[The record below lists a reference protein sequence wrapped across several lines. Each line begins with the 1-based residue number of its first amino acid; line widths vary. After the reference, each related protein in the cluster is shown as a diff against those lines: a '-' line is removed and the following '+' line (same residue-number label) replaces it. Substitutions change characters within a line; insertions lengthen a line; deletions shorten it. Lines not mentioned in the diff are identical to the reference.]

1 MSPKKTVK
9 KATEKEPAPPL
20 KKNGLVVIVG
30 RSNVGKSTLL
40 NALVGSKIAI
50 TSPKAQT
57 TRDVIHGVVNDE
69 RGQIVFADTPGVFK
83 QVPDRLTS
91 MLNEKVRE
99 SLEGVDAVIYVVDAT
114 RHVGEEERLIHRMVS
129 AVKKPKI
136 LVFNKSDQRLEYKDE
151 FLAWSGEFNAV
162 VEVSAARG
170 KSLSALVDA
179 VFELLPQAE
188 PLYPPDRITNIENR
202 SWVAEM
208 IREKAFLT
216 LNKEL
221 PYSVA
226 VKIDEIETR
235 EDGLVYIRGRLLTS
249 QARYKKMIIG
259 HGGARIKQIGTMARQ
274 ELESVTGKRI
284 FLDLEVEIDERWID
298 KPL

>member
-1 MSPKKTVK
+1 MTAK
-9 KATEKEPAPPL
+9 KAAKKANQEEPVAPL

-30 RSNVGKSTLL
+30 RSNAGKSTLL

-50 TSPKAQT
+50 TSPKPQT

-83 QVPDRLTS
+83 HAPDRLTS

-99 SLEGVDAVIYVVDAT
+99 SLEGVDAVLYVVDAT
-114 RHVGEEERLIHRMVS
+114 RHVGDEERLIHRMVA
-129 AVKKPKI
+129 AVEKPKI
-136 LVFNKSDQRLEYKDE
+136 LVFNKSDQHLEYKDE
-151 FLAWSGEFNAV
+151 FLAWRDEFDAM
-162 VEVSAARG
+162 VEVSASRG
-170 KSLSALVDA
+170 KSLSTLIDA
-179 VFELLPQAE
+179 VFEVLPQAE

-202 SWVAEM
+202 SWVAEI

-216 LNKEL
+216 LSKEL

-249 QARYKKMIIG
+249 QSRYKKMIIG
-259 HGGARIKQIGTMARQ
+259 HGGARIKQIGTLARQ

-284 FLDLEVEIDERWID
+284 FLDLEVEVDERWVD

>member
-1 MSPKKTVK
+1 MCPKKTTK
-9 KATEKEPAPPL
+9 KAARKKPAAAL
-20 KKNGLVVIVG
+20 KKTGLVVIVG
-30 RSNVGKSTLL
+30 RSNAGKSTLL

-50 TSPKAQT
+50 TSPKPQT

-69 RGQIVFADTPGVFK
+69 RGQIVFADTPGIFK
-83 QVPDRLTS
+83 HAPDRLTS
-91 MLNEKVRE
+91 ILNEKVRE

-114 RHVGEEERLIHRMVS
+114 RHVGDEERLIHRLVA
-129 AVKKPKI
+129 AVDKPKI
-136 LVFNKSDQRLEYKDE
+136 LVFNKSDQHLAYKDE
-151 FLAWSGEFNAV
+151 FLAWRDEFDAV
-162 VEVSAARG
+162 IEVSASRG

-179 VFELLPQAE
+179 VFELLPESE

-202 SWVAEM
+202 TWVAEM
-208 IREKAFLT
+208 IREKVFLT

-259 HGGARIKQIGTMARQ
+259 HGAARIKQIGTMARQ
-274 ELESVTGKRI
+274 ELEEVTGKRI

-298 KPL
+298 RPL